1 MKTTGHPL
9 AGHRITVAYAGTT
22 FFGWQRQAG
31 QPSIQEEIEK
41 VLARIWGRPITLEGS
56 GRTDTGVHAVG
67 QVASFTAP
75 RKLPAPTLLRA
86 LNDHLPFPI
95 RITRVDFLEPT
106 FHARFDVRAK
116 TYEYRI
122 RNALFSDP
130 FEIDRVWHIPIPL
143 DLAKMEAAAALL
155 RGKHDFAAMATNAGY
170 ARTTTVRTVSV
181 LELRKRGEFLTV
193 RITADGFL
201 YHMVRNIVGA
211 LVKVGK
217 GKLPVE
223 EFRAVFA
230 GGKRTLAP
238 ASAPAFGL
246 YLMKVEYYPKAV
258 RLVRAL
264 NRRPP
269 QAFDTTDAAEDE

>member
-1 MKTTGHPL
+1 LKTKASFPV
-9 AGHRITVAYAGTT
+9 AGHRLTVSYAGTT

-31 QPSIQEEIEK
+31 HPSIQEEIEK
-41 VLARIWGRPITLEGS
+41 VLTRIWGQHLTLEGS

-75 RKLPAPTLLRA
+75 RKLSAPVLLRA
-86 LNDHLPFPI
+86 LNDHLPMPI
-95 RITRVDFLEPT
+95 RVTQVDFLEPT
-106 FHARFDVRAK
+106 FHARFDVEAK

-122 RNALFSDP
+122 HNATFSDP
-130 FEIDRVWHIPIPL
+130 FQIDRVWHIPIPL

-155 RGKHDFAAMATNAGY
+155 RGKHDFAAMASNAGY
-170 ARTTTVRTVSV
+170 ARTTTVRTVSA
-181 LELRKRGEFLTV
+181 LDLRKRGASLTV

-217 GKLPVE
+217 GKLSVE
-223 EFRAVFA
+223 EFRTVFES
-230 GGKRTLAP
+230 GKRTLAP

-246 YLMKVEYYPKAV
+246 YLMKVAYYPRAV
-258 RLVRAL
+258 RLVRAK

-269 QAFDTTDAAEDE
+269 QAFDETDDE